1 MKLLKTALRGT
12 QVSARRWREDFTL
25 VAFGSNF
32 EREWRARVGRN
43 DHVRPG
49 HGRRGEVAHPLQ
61 HELERARR
69 LQSGRRGAL
78 QPQGLLD
85 GVCVAR
91 AGDRHVFDIPSVRLA
106 KGDLLILTHDW
117 AEAWGLNPL
126 KIEKFK
132 ITSMGRPGR

>member
-1 MKLLKTALRGT
+1 MKLLKTALRAE
-12 QVSARRWREDFTL
+12 VSAGKGGGSFNAL
-25 VAFGSNF
+25 AFAGA
-32 EREWRARVGRN
+32 RQLGRAKM
-43 DHVRPG
+43 
-49 HGRRGEVAHPLQ
+49 
-61 HELERARR
+61 
-69 LQSGRRGAL
+69 
-78 QPQGLLD
+78 
-85 GVCVAR
+85 R